1 MTYSVCILFDGLL
14 KFELKIYLEAALVTD
29 LSEGWMKVVG
39 LVDCDLDIYSLRHLL
54 QQA

>member
-1 MTYSVCILFDGLL
+1 MYNCILFEGLL
-14 KFELKIYLEAALVTD
+14 KFKVKICFEVALVTD
-29 LSEGWMKVVG
+29 CRLDQGGG